1 MLVTL
6 FAKPHEEQSIIFN
19 EMFIEKVWE
28 VIKLFLTN
36 LNVIFGW
43 EDKAL
48 EDTKEELWELIKVF
62 LRVNFKGK
70 NDVLNWLYTQ
80 CLHSKDY

>member
-36 LNVIFGW
+36 LNIIFGW

-48 EDTKEELWELIKVF
+48 ENTKEELWELIKMF

-70 NDVLNWLYTQ
+70 NDVLNWFYTQ
-80 CLHSKDY
+80 CLHSEDY